1 MSLRSNQ
8 HCSFYFLAPL
18 AVLAA
23 EGIAFW
29 WTHPPA
35 TDAAEPVLVW
45 QRASSKH
52 GSEPAGLAAPASPAR
67 QTPTDSLGPD
77 TSKPWAYTAQPHLY
91 ARSAPMLRCSRGEVW
106 VASIDEGAATADRAP
121 QAPPAVD
128 AQAPT
133 RPIAH
138 QSSVIRHSP
147 ASLTLHLAFLEW
159 DAESAGSV
167 LEAFRHMPEACMG
180 SIGLGLVSREPGRKY
195 VVDGHEL
202 VFDHTIFRDPVASP
216 AARAPDRTG
225 SPSRPPS
232 GSPSAA
238 NPNSSF
244 LLHPSSLDTVHAFR
258 AVWVSGLAEADARD
272 GLFGHQLAD
281 LRAIRVNAARHRFR
295 PSHAR
300 VVQGAVRGAPDGDTA
315 WQAFEQTMLK
325 DLAFE

>member
-1 MSLRSNQ
+1 MFQ
-8 HCSFYFLAPL
+8 HFSFYFLAPL
-18 AVLAA
+18 AVLAS

-45 QRASSKH
+45 QRAGSKH
-52 GSEPAGLAAPASPAR
+52 GSGPTGLAAPVSPAR
-67 QTPTDSLGPD
+67 QTPTDSLGPG
-77 TSKPWAYTAQPHLY
+77 TAKPWAYAAQPHLY

-106 VASIDEGAATADRAP
+106 VASIDEVAATADRAP
-121 QAPPAVD
+121 QTPPAAD
-128 AQAPT
+128 AQTPT
-133 RPIAH
+133 GPIAH
-138 QSSVIRHSP
+138 PSSAICHSP

-180 SIGLGLVSREPGRKY
+180 SIGLELVAREPRRKF
-195 VVDGHEL
+195 VVDGREL

-216 AARAPDRTG
+216 AAWATDRG
-225 SPSRPPS
+225 GLPSRPPS
-232 GSPSAA
+232 ASPPAA
-238 NPNSSF
+238 SSNASF
-244 LLHPSSLDTVHAFR
+244 NTVHAFR
-258 AVWVSGLAEADARD
+258 AVWVSGLAEADVRA

-281 LRAIRVNAARHRFR
+281 LRTIRVIAARHRFR
-295 PSHAR
+295 PSHAC

-315 WQAFEQTMLK
+315 WQAFEQAMLK